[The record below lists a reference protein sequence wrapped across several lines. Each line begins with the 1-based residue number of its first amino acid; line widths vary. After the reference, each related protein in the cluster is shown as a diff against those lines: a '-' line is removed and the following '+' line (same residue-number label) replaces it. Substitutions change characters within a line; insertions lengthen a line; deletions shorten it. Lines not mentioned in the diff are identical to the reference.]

1 MEILGL
7 IAGILLAFG
16 IWGIW
21 SYVMGKFKVKGKRKE
36 LKELGLILLFL
47 FSAFF
52 GAYLFIS
59 AFWQVLWRKIF
70 GFVMFGLGYFLISK
84 FPDISDYQTERMT
97 LLGIFLGLILFF
109 SGLYWLLF

>member
-7 IAGILLAFG
+7 LAGLFLAFG

-21 SYVMGKFKVKGKRKE
+21 NYMVGGFKVGDKKKE

-47 FSAFF
+47 CSAFF

-84 FPDISDYQTERMT
+84 FPETSDYQAERMT